1 MRCAKDL
8 LLLYMTKIYL
18 FFSIMQYKV
27 VFFLIFFFE
36 GTKKAALVN
45 GFVLYVLIVIT
56 SQRASPNDGAAVHYP
71 TGALPFFATDAE

>member
-27 VFFLIFFFE
+27 VFFLKFFWE

-56 SQRASPNDGAAVHYP
+56 SLRASPNDGAAVHYP
-71 TGALPFFATDAE
+71 TAVLRFSAANAE